1 MFFFGPFILTMIL
14 MEMVANALALY
25 FLVYAILIN
34 WGTRELSIPWVN
46 KIMLL
51 GRLVE
56 DKIPLK
62 VTINNQ
68 TLKVGCFI
76 VALALWIV
84 FKAI

>member
-14 MEMVANALALY
+14 MKTAANALALY

-34 WGTRELSIPWVN
+34 WGTRELAIPWVN
-46 KIMLL
+46 KLMVL

-62 VTINNQ
+62 VTISNQ

-76 VALALWIV
+76 VSLALWV
-84 FKAI
+84 LFKLI